1 MIRDSVRFN
10 GLTSL
15 SITKLDVLTGL
26 EKLKICVGY
35 EFQGKRIDSRPASLK
50 KLAQCIPVY
59 EDLPGWHD
67 DISDAR
73 EIDRLPT
80 ETRDYLKRI
89 EEITEVPLSIISV
102 GPMREQT
109 IMLRDPF

>member
-1 MIRDSVRFN
+1 MENIKN
-10 GLTSL
+10 
-15 SITKLDVLTGL
+15 
-26 EKLKICVGY
+26 
-35 EFQGKRIDSRPASLK
+35 
-50 KLAQCIPVY
+50 LAQCIPVY
-59 EDLPGWHD
+59 EEFPGWHD

-73 EIDRLPT
+73 EIDQLPP

-109 IMLRDPF
+109 IILRDPF

>member
-1 MIRDSVRFN
+1 RLN

-26 EKLKICVGY
+26 EKLKICAGY

-50 KLAQCIPVY
+50 KLAQCIPIY
-59 EDLPGWHD
+59 EELSGWHD
-67 DISDAR
+67 DISHAR
-73 EIDRLPT
+73 PIDQLPP

-89 EEITEVPLSIISV
+89 EEVAEVPLSIISV
-102 GPMREQT
+102 GPMRDQT